1 MNDVYGDFL
10 TKKELAQVL
19 GGKDLWL
26 NADDAMNRFKKIF
39 RKKEREYSR
48 IRKENENTLK
58 KINKIYNE
66 TKDVDESNKDEDI
79 G

>member
-1 MNDVYGDFL
+1 
-10 TKKELAQVL
+10 
-19 GGKDLWL
+19 
-26 NADDAMNRFKKIF
+26 MNRFKKIF

-66 TKDVDESNKDEDI
+66 TKDVDELNKDEDI
-79 G
+79 K